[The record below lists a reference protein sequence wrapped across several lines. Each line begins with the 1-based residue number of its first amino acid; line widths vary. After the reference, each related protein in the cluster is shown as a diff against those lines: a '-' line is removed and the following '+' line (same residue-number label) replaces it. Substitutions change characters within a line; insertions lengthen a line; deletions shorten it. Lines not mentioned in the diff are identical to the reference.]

1 MTNQDEDL
9 LLSHDE
15 DQPTSAWW
23 SPSSLLTP
31 EATSITAF
39 TIALSS
45 VVGFGGWVLVAT
57 SVFPATHPGQAD
69 LRSQIMGAAILLAM
83 ALGAILLASR
93 VLRQAEARC
102 AQWARHLA
110 GAAVPVAAIGTLLN
124 AAALIGA
131 LYNSKPFPLITT
143 TYDFNRRK
151 PGQNPARGRLRI

>member
-15 DQPTSAWW
+15 DQPTSARR

-39 TIALSS
+39 SIALISTA
-45 VVGFGGWVLVAT
+45 GFGNWFLITT
-57 SVFPATHPGQAD
+57 SLFNPSAGPGD
-69 LRSQIMGAAILLAM
+69 LRPQIMGAAILLAM
-83 ALGAILLASR
+83 ALGAILLAGR
-93 VLRQAEARC
+93 VLRQAEARH

-131 LYNSKPFPLITT
+131 LLNNNHFH
-143 TYDFNRRK
+143 
-151 PGQNPARGRLRI
+151 

>member
-15 DQPTSAWW
+15 DQPTSARR

-31 EATSITAF
+31 EAASITAF
-39 TIALSS
+39 SIALISTA
-45 VVGFGGWVLVAT
+45 GFGNWFLIT
-57 SVFPATHPGQAD
+57 SSLFNPNIGPGD
-69 LRSQIMGAAILLAM
+69 LRPQITGAAILLAM

-93 VLRQAEARC
+93 VLRQAGVRC

-124 AAALIGA
+124 AAALIAA
-131 LYNSKPFPLITT
+131 LHNNNHFH
-143 TYDFNRRK
+143 
-151 PGQNPARGRLRI
+151 

>member
-15 DQPTSAWW
+15 DQPTSARR

-31 EATSITAF
+31 EAASITAF
-39 TIALSS
+39 SIALISAA
-45 VVGFGGWVLVAT
+45 GFGNWFLIT
-57 SVFPATHPGQAD
+57 SSLFNPNIGPGD
-69 LRSQIMGAAILLAM
+69 LRPQIMGAAILLAM

-93 VLRQAEARC
+93 VLRQAEVRC

-124 AAALIGA
+124 AAALIAA
-131 LYNSKPFPLITT
+131 LHNNNHFH
-143 TYDFNRRK
+143 
-151 PGQNPARGRLRI
+151 